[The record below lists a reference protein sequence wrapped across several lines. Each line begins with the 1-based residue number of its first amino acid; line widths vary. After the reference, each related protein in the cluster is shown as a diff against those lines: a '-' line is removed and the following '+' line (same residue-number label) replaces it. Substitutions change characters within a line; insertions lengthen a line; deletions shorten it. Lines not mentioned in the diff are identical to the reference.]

1 MSMYAYVGL
10 PRSGKSYNVV
20 ANVIVP
26 ALREGRKVVTN
37 VPVYIDKIREKLEK
51 EKPGIEVGELVVFPV
66 AEVAQDPELI
76 AKYVTPGCVFV
87 LDEVWR
93 LWPAGE
99 KANKIPEVYKSII
112 AEHGHRV
119 DLNGNA
125 IHIVLVVQDLGNIGM
140 FARRLVEQTF
150 VHTKLGHVGT
160 PNRFR
165 VDIYHGNVTGTTGPK
180 ERRVREMFGKY
191 EKDVWELYKSHTLSE
206 AKADGA
212 NEKGIDK
219 RGNALKQPM
228 FVIVIP
234 AMLCAAL
241 FAGYK
246 LYSDVNGQTRKPVV
260 ASAAPGSSA
269 PSRPGAPSGGGG
281 YVRPMTTLDHV
292 VAPPAPPAYRLVG
305 WLESADGGRKAF
317 GVLQLVGAGKSPL
330 VRRGA
335 EHCRVVDTD
344 FRECEIGGH
353 YYGVDGETRYKGGND
368 EGVPVELLGQA
379 PAVSTT
385 SPRALPVAS
394 VASDPEDAPALVE
407 NPDTHIVGYSPPPL
421 LVDSRPLP
429 ESRRVPGRAAR

>member
-20 ANVIVP
+20 ANVIIP
-26 ALREGRKVVTN
+26 ALREGRKVVSN
-37 VPVYIDKIREKLEK
+37 VPVYIDKIRHKLLEENPK
-51 EKPGIEVGELVVFPV
+51 CDVGEFVEFPV

-99 KANKIPEVYKSII
+99 KANKIPDVYKSII

-119 DLNGNA
+119 DVNGNA

-150 VHTKLGHVGT
+150 IHTKLGHVGT

-191 EKDVWELYKSHTLSE
+191 DKSIWDLYKSHTMSE

-219 RGNALKQPM
+219 RGNALKQPI
-228 FVIVIP
+228 FVVGIP
-234 AMLCAAL
+234 LALCAAGW
-241 FAGYK
+241 AVWH
-246 LYSDVNGQTRKPVV
+246 LYSDVKARTAKPVV
-260 ASAAPGSSA
+260 STAVSAPGA
-269 PSRPGAPSGGGG
+269 ALPSQRPVQVVERRGAVETAIAAKVPEFK
-281 YVRPMTTLDHV
+281 
-292 VAPPAPPAYRLVG
+292 LVG
-305 WLESADGGRKAF
+305 WLEFGGQSY
-317 GVLQLVGAGKSPL
+317 GVLTVDGKHF
-330 VRRGA
+330 VRREA
-335 EHCRVVDTD
+335 EHCRVVDSD
-344 FRECEIGGH
+344 FRECEIAGH
-353 YYGVDGETRYKGGND
+353 YYGADGETRFKGGND
-368 EGVPVELLGQA
+368 DAVPVRFLGA
-379 PAVSTT
+379 SPVAVT
-385 SPRALPVAS
+385 SPSVRASPAANVVSDPADAPPLVEDPHTHVVAYAAAES
-394 VASDPEDAPALVE
+394 VASSA
-407 NPDTHIVGYSPPPL
+407 
-421 LVDSRPLP
+421 PLP
-429 ESRRVPGRAAR
+429 EDRVVPGRARLIK